1 MAESVK
7 IPEPPGLPFI
17 GNLGEFSANPLN
29 DLIRLGK
36 TYGMATAPLY
46 MCLANQP
53 RRNLQTEV
61 RLKASNIHDNT
72 GSC

>member
-1 MAESVK
+1 MAESAK

-36 TYGMATAPLY
+36 TYGTSAAFVY
-46 MCLANQP
+46 EAF
-53 RRNLQTEV
+53 
-61 RLKASNIHDNT
+61 S
-72 GSC
+72 